1 MPFSNAGTSTESFHQ
16 SCLGKNSVVPPRNTN
31 RPTISNPRRK
41 PNKQPKSLSSAPIET
56 EARIL
61 RSILP
66 TKPARN
72 THPITIKTMDTNV
85 LVMRPMWAWNGRTA
99 AYEGKYFADHAAGG
113 PKECREQ
120 NNDNEDPVEFSK
132 TQGRK
137 IHTYLTDWTLPVFK
151 PAKPSLAFAASASLA
166 DLKGPACTR

>member
-1 MPFSNAGTSTESFHQ
+1 MGLER
-16 SCLGKNSVVPPRNTN
+16 KNSRQ
-31 RPTISNPRRK
+31 I
-41 PNKQPKSLSSAPIET
+41 
-56 EARIL
+56 
-61 RSILP
+61 
-66 TKPARN
+66 
-72 THPITIKTMDTNV
+72 
-85 LVMRPMWAWNGRTA
+85 GRTLTGNKKRRHP